1 MSQAGEQI
9 FIAGKEIHFPKRQ
22 LEQFTYNFEDS
33 FQGLY
38 AALIPLHGTITL
50 KITGDTLK
58 GTLKTGLEKKE
69 SWTRIQNIDSI
80 EIIEA
85 PLYALLSIGVT
96 FASVSALISLVS
108 SLNLTIFLLL
118 LGLVLIFFSL
128 INKRRYLVIY
138 SHRYTIPV
146 FMTKHSEAY
155 QQFATNVLAI
165 ARNLNSSVST
175 QSQTQTP

>member
-1 MSQAGEQI
+1 MKSSSTTHNQQVT
-9 FIAGKEIHFPKRQ
+9 EITGTAA
-22 LEQFTYNFEDS
+22 QFWGN
-33 FQGLY
+33 
-38 AALIPLHGTITL
+38 ALIPSRGTITV
-50 KITGDTLK
+50 KITGDTLQ

-80 EIIEA
+80 EILEA
-85 PLYALLSIGVT
+85 PFYALLSIGIFLIFPGLT
-96 FASVSALISLVS
+96 SLINNSALGVL
-108 SLNLTIFLLL
+108 LLL
-118 LGLVLIFFSL
+118 LGCIIAAFALLK
-128 INKRRYLVIY
+128 KRRYLVIY

-146 FMTKHSEAY
+146 FISKRPEAY